1 MSDDFGLGVRF
12 RAAPLQTEKDIRA
25 AYPEHAH
32 LENGKYNRL
41 LKDYFACVT
50 GFLNDFYDPAVLEN

>member
-12 RAAPLQTEKDIRA
+12 AAEPLPSENDIRA
-25 AYPEHAH
+25 SYPDHAH
-32 LENGKYNRL
+32 LENSKYNHL

-50 GFLNDFYDPAVLEN
+50 GYLNDFYDPAVLEN